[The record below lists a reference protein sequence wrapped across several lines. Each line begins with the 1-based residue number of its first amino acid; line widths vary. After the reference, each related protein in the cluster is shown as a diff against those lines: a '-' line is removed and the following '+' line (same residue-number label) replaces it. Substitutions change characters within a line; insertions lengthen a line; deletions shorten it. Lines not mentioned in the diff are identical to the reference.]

1 MITQILHLIAAKL
14 RSHLKFK
21 QPQSS
26 FQRSLAKQ
34 EEFCFD
40 QLQVCEITPKRHR
53 AANREFHET
62 KPQWRGEAN

>member
-1 MITQILHLIAAKL
+1 MITQILHFIEAKL

-26 FQRSLAKQ
+26 LAKQ

-40 QLQVCEITPKRHR
+40 HLQVCEITPKRHR
-53 AANREFHET
+53 AADREFHET